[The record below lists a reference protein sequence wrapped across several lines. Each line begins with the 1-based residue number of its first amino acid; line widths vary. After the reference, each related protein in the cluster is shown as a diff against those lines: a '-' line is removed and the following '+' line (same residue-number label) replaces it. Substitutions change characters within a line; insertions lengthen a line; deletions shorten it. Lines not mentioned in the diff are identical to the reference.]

1 MGFPVLSFLIGI
13 VSLHHCSG
21 QSLCVYWM
29 YSFLWGLLIILLL
42 MGSLRSL
49 TGSLRIICTILLL
62 LQGRIGISTYVWQSI
77 AITAL
82 LVPAPALH
90 HFYYLMVLH
99 LFFPPEDTPVTLS
112 SFLSGARELILQAS
126 SHLQQV
132 QQRYQASV
140 DRHRRH
146 VEFHVGDMVYL
157 RLRFAH
163 HHFIQGHASTEKL
176 APRYYGP
183 YCILEVLSPVTYRL
197 QLPAST
203 RACDIFHVSL
213 LRAAIEDDAPRD
225 AEFPTAPDLFPLLPA
240 AILQVR
246 LHHSRRRRQIQFLVQ
261 WDGRPVEEATWEPI
275 DVFYHTPSLAD
286 QARALAA
293 LVDSSTSAVAPV
305 VTTPDAVP
313 VDPPGLAVT

>member
-1 MGFPVLSFLIGI
+1 MRILDVQLFMGSAYH
-13 VSLHHCSG
+13 STSDG
-21 QSLCVYWM
+21 QSEVLNRILEDYLRHFVTPSGKDWDQHLCLAE
-29 YSFLWGLLIILLL
+29 YSYNISVSTSTGVAPFLLSHGYAPLLP
-42 MGSLRSL
+42 
-49 TGSLRIICTILLL
+49 
-62 LQGRIGISTYVWQSI
+62 GIP
-77 AITAL
+77 L
-82 LVPAPALH
+82 
-90 HFYYLMVLH
+90 
-99 LFFPPEDTPVTLS
+99 PPEDTPVTLS

-157 RLRFAH
+157 RLRFAR
-163 HHFIQGHASTEKL
+163 HHFIQGHASIEKL

-225 AEFPTAPDLFPLLPA
+225 AEFPTALDLFPLLPA
-240 AILQVR
+240 AN
-246 LHHSRRRRQIQFLVQ
+246 FLCVCIIV
-261 WDGRPVEEATWEPI
+261 DAAGR
-275 DVFYHTPSLAD
+275 F
-286 QARALAA
+286 
-293 LVDSSTSAVAPV
+293 SS
-305 VTTPDAVP
+305 
-313 VDPPGLAVT
+313 